1 VINLLRRDKRAK
13 DLAVAGLAVV
23 LPLAGRGWG
32 SAREA
37 DRVGRWRFGRVGGI
51 ELELGF
57 EVGDSRFKL
66 VDSGLESQSA
76 LAYLLQKPIPAIVR
90 NQEWVWHDVEASISA
105 NSVNPRV

>member
-1 VINLLRRDKRAK
+1 
-13 DLAVAGLAVV
+13 VAGLAAA

-37 DRVGRWRFGRVGGI
+37 DRVGRRRFGRVGEI
-51 ELELGF
+51 ELEAVF

-76 LAYLLQKPIPAIVR
+76 LASFLRKPVPAIAR
-90 NQEWVWHDVEASISA
+90 NQERVWHDVEVSTSA